1 MAELHLLGDIQ
12 GVTNFEDCSSLFC
25 RFSFQA
31 GPNWTLIAGCSEGQ
45 TTSGKPNHDNY
56 VFWSHPIDVHY
67 ATKGISGWPKINF
80 QVSCLDSLGRSWI
93 VGYGC
98 CSIPTA
104 PGNYAVKVP
113 CWSPAPTTI
122 TDRLR
127 QYFLGG
133 SHQITQTDVISLG
146 VDRYKL
152 TTQSKGNIE
161 LNIDIIFRNFTQFGV
176 EYK

>member
-1 MAELHLLGDIQ
+1 MTLNACSNFFTLHWFI
-12 GVTNFEDCSSLFC
+12 SL
-25 RFSFQA
+25 
-31 GPNWTLIAGCSEGQ
+31 
-45 TTSGKPNHDNY
+45 
-56 VFWSHPIDVHY
+56 
-67 ATKGISGWPKINF
+67 GWPKINF

-98 CSIPTA
+98 CSIPTT

-146 VDRYKL
+146 VDRYVFHILFLISSLIVLPYFFLIPRYKL